1 MSFADRTAEL
11 WLEIDQL
18 HLRYLQHEDTVAK
31 VMNCIYFLKDI
42 ITLRSFSI
50 RYIQL

>member
-1 MSFADRTAEL
+1 MMSFADRTAEL

-31 VMNCIYFLKDI
+31 V
-42 ITLRSFSI
+42 
-50 RYIQL
+50 